1 MNNSKII
8 LGIILKNIQKKG
20 LTEKQCLVE
29 CNINTS
35 FLTDW
40 KNEKIKN
47 PSIDKI
53 VKLSE
58 YLNIDLNYMLLGKK
72 VCMDELSDEEYNL
85 LEIYNN
91 VDKED
96 KIRIME
102 RAQTLLEQAEAL
114 REKNKQQAVQ
124 QSSNC
129 VRFVN
134 SEVDGD
140 KFGEEEEEDEGYIEI
155 PLYDTSASAG
165 TGIDI
170 DYTSSE
176 PIKVSDEYDEAY
188 FAVRVSGDSME
199 PRYVDGDIV
208 IVEPAVTID
217 EGEIGIFIL
226 NGQAFIKKLGTGCL
240 ISLNKKYDP
249 IQINEYDSIYC
260 QGRVIG
266 VIPSK

>member
-1 MNNSKII
+1 MFYDN
-8 LGIILKNIQKKG
+8 LKNICDKQGLKITPLVLECGGTKG
-20 LTEKQCLVE
+20 ML
-29 CNINTS
+29 S
-35 FLTDW
+35 GW
-40 KNEKIKN
+40 KNGAAPNSDIVMKISVRLKVPTDTLLFGTNVSVLPAENKTSSDDEKK
-47 PSIDKI
+47 
-53 VKLSE
+53 
-58 YLNIDLNYMLLGKK
+58 
-72 VCMDELSDEEYNL
+72 L
-85 LEIYNN
+85 LELFNM
-91 VDKED
+91 VDKTSQARL
-96 KIRIME
+96 IE
-102 RAQTLLEQAEAL
+102 RALVFAEEAE

-240 ISLNKKYDP
+240 ISLNEKYDP
-249 IQINEYDSIYC
+249 IQISEYDSIYC